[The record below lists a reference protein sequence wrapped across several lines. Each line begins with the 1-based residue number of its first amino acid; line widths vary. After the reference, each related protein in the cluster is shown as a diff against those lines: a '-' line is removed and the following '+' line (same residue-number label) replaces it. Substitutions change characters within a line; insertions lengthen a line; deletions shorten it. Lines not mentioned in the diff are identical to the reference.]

1 VRTIKFRGKRID
13 NGDWVEGDL
22 VHDYWISY
30 NQTLKISIRYKIG
43 DYYSFPIE
51 IHPSTVGQFT
61 GLIDKNGKEIYEG
74 DVVEYESYP
83 RNQNEQVSFSLYE
96 AGFYPF
102 TKPALGGYEW
112 DYIDSKHCQIIGN
125 IHDNPDLI

>member
-1 VRTIKFRGKRID
+1 MRTIKFRGKRID
-13 NGDWVEGDL
+13 SGEWVEGDL
-22 VHDYWISY
+22 VQFKHFNGTKFDDVVAISLQHHDLGKFEVDP
-30 NQTLKISIRYKIG
+30 T
-43 DYYSFPIE
+43 
-51 IHPSTVGQFT
+51 TVGQFT
-61 GLIDKNGKEIYEG
+61 GLTDKNGKEIFEG

-125 IHDNPDLI
+125 IHDNPDLP